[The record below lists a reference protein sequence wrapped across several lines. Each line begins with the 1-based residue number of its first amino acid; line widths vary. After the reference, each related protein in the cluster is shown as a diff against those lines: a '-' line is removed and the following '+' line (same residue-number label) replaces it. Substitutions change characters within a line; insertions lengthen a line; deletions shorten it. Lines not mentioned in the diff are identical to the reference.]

1 MISWL
6 FRCQNFPKA
15 RLLVVSFVPI
25 ILAVAFGGSVEASCA
40 STSPEQQAADARIIG
55 TGTVVSLEPSAEQGT
70 MVSVEIDWIYKG
82 RSQRDIRFRIPSGVD
97 QKTPIDVPWRV
108 GSRYLL
114 YLVAEG
120 GPLTTNICAG
130 SHEIGPEDRPEVL
143 GAGPGYGP
151 GASPGRDIEV
161 PPYIPAAGV
170 AVSVALLLGAF
181 VLARKVG
188 RRPKITDG

>member
-1 MISWL
+1 
-6 FRCQNFPKA
+6 
-15 RLLVVSFVPI
+15 
-25 ILAVAFGGSVEASCA
+25 
-40 STSPEQQAADARIIG
+40 
-55 TGTVVSLEPSAEQGT
+55 

-130 SHEIGPEDRPEVL
+130 SH
-143 GAGPGYGP
+143 
-151 GASPGRDIEV
+151 
-161 PPYIPAAGV
+161 
-170 AVSVALLLGAF
+170 
-181 VLARKVG
+181 ARSG
-188 RRPKITDG
+188 PKIGLKCLVPA